1 MWPQKI
7 KFSINDFFSK
17 CDHKKLSFPL
27 MISSVNVTK
36 SVDAFIFLCSARDGF
51 ITTPREMW
59 FLY

>member
-1 MWPQKI
+1 
-7 KFSINDFFSK
+7 
-17 CDHKKLSFPL
+17 